1 MKTRLIARKA
11 ITAIRVLLENLG
23 KFVYQSEYEKNR
35 DKWYADGGENTK
47 RIYFP
52 QLNSDSIV
60 FDIGGWRGD
69 WASDIYAKY
78 KSRIHVF
85 EAVPESAEF
94 ISKRFAANSEI
105 IVHSHGLGISDHKI
119 LIYIGDEGSSLFK
132 NYNTT
137 GVAKEIE
144 IRDVCGFIASENI
157 AKINLMK
164 INIEGGEYD
173 LLERIIEA
181 NLHFCIDGFLI
192 QFHDFVE
199 NAESRRESIRSKLAV
214 THELIFDY
222 PFVWESWKRRDAA
235 P

>member
-1 MKTRLIARKA
+1 MA
-11 ITAIRVLLENLG
+11 
-23 KFVYQSEYEKNR
+23 YQSEYERNR
-35 DKWYADGGENTK
+35 EKWYPDGCESTK
-47 RIYFP
+47 RINFS

-85 EAVPESAEF
+85 EAVPEYAEF
-94 ISKRFAANSEI
+94 ISKRFSANPEI
-105 IVHSHGLGISDHKI
+105 IVHSHGLGNSDSKI

-132 NYNTT
+132 NYNTS

-144 IRDVCGFIASENI
+144 IRDVCGFAKSKNI
-157 AKINLMK
+157 TEIDLMK

-173 LLERIIEA
+173 LLERIFEG

-199 NAESRRESIRSKLAV
+199 NAESRRESIRSKLSV

-222 PFVWESWKRRDAA
+222 PFVWESWKRKKAA
-235 P
+235 V